1 LKKAKDSDA
10 LQGKK
15 TSKSATGG
23 ADDKKKIQFQINKQD
38 KVRTHRTEA
47 VVVVVVVVIIW
58 VMVVV

>member
-15 TSKSATGG
+15 TSNSATGG
-23 ADDKKKIQFQINKQD
+23 AENKKKIQFQINKQD

-47 VVVVVVVVIIW
+47 VVVVVVVGLVVI
-58 VMVVV
+58 M